1 MSFTRQVMRT
11 LFVAVTSGGAVAQDY
26 PVKPIRLIVP
36 FGPGGTTD
44 ILSRVIGERL
54 GERFG
59 QQVLI
64 DNRPGAG
71 GNIAAELT
79 ARAAPDGYTIFLGSM
94 GTQSINISIYPK
106 LAFDPLKDFAP
117 VSLVV
122 NSANLLLVHPSIPA
136 NTVKQLI
143 ELAKAKPERFS
154 YSTSGSGSF
163 NHMSAELFSLMANIK
178 MVHIPYK
185 SGGQALTAVVSGEAD
200 VLFQTIPPTLPFVE
214 SRRLKPIA
222 VCTLERHPLFPKLPT
237 ANESGLP
244 GFDISTWYGILAP
257 AATPKAIVDKLNDA
271 LVQVIKNPATHKRL
285 LELGVDPV
293 TNTPGQFNEL
303 VRSDLAKWAKVAKA
317 ANIKVN

>member
-1 MSFTRQVMRT
+1 MTFTRSFIALVLVGIGMT
-11 LFVAVTSGGAVAQDY
+11 VAAQDY
-26 PVKPIRLIVP
+26 PAKPIRLIVP

-44 ILSRVIGERL
+44 ILSRVLGERL

-71 GNIAAELT
+71 GNIAAEIT

-106 LAFDPLKDFAP
+106 LAFDPLKDFAAI
-117 VSLVV
+117 SLVV

-200 VLFQTIPPTLPFVE
+200 VLFQTIPATLPFVE
-214 SRRLKPIA
+214 AKRLKPIA
-222 VCTLERHPLFPKLPT
+222 VCTLVRHPLFPKLPT

-271 LVQVIKNPATHKRL
+271 LVQIIKNPATNKRL

-293 TNTPGQFNEL
+293 TNTPEQFNAL
-303 VRSDLAKWAKVAKA
+303 VRADLAKWAKVAKA

>member
-1 MSFTRQVMRT
+1 MTFTRQVMSA
-11 LFVAVTSGGAVAQDY
+11 LIVAVTSGGAVAQDY
-26 PVKPIRLIVP
+26 PIKPIRLIVP

-293 TNTPGQFNEL
+293 TNTPGQFNAL

>member
-1 MSFTRQVMRT
+1 MTLARYMLAFT
-11 LFVAVTSGGAVAQDY
+11 LAGVTGGAAAQDY

-44 ILSRVIGERL
+44 ILARVIGERL
-54 GERFG
+54 GDRWG

-106 LAFDPLKDFAP
+106 LAFDPVKDFAP
-117 VSLVV
+117 ISLVS
-122 NSANLLLVHPSIPA
+122 NSANLLIVHPSIPV
-136 NTVKQLI
+136 NSVRQLI
-143 ELAKAKPERFS
+143 QLAKAKPDRFS

-163 NHMSAELFSLMANIK
+163 NHMSAELFNLMAGTK

-185 SGGQALTAVVSGEAD
+185 SGGQALTSVVGGEAD
-200 VLFQTIPPTLPFVE
+200 LVFQTMPAAIPFVE
-214 SRRLKPIA
+214 ARRLKALA

-237 ANESGLP
+237 ASESGLP

-257 AATPKAIVDKLNDA
+257 AATPKEIVAKLNEA
-271 LVQVIKNPATHKRL
+271 LVTIVKNPATNKRL
-285 LELGVDPV
+285 LDLGVDPV
-293 TNTPGQFNEL
+293 TNTPEQFAAL
-303 VRSDLAKWAKVAKA
+303 VRSDITKWAKVAKA
-317 ANIKVN
+317 ASIKVN